1 MEMEMTSLDDVAM
14 NNLRILST
22 GYSRKTR
29 LLIDGHILQ
38 EMENEDETYDQMF
51 SLKDLEYPVLF
62 SFFRGKWM
70 FDRAGRIKRRELLDL
85 MDYSLD
91 TLYEM
96 IRETDEPEETWITYK
111 KLACSLEDLHSEM
124 DEIHLQKTLCH
135 RTVERLANYMERQ
148 FDGFVAMLADSKKY
162 LYLTPGMIDLTEWGS
177 DKEDD
182 DGEDDGEDEEETH
195 KNQ

>member
-1 MEMEMTSLDDVAM
+1 MEMTSLDDVAM
-14 NNLRILST
+14 SNLRILGT

-29 LLIDGHILQ
+29 LIINGHVLL
-38 EMENEDETYDQMF
+38 ENEDETYDQMF

-70 FDRAGRIKRRELLDL
+70 FDRVGRLKRREILDL

-96 IRETDEPEETWITYK
+96 IRETDEPEEVWITFK

-124 DEIHLQKTLCH
+124 DEAHLQKTICH
-135 RTVERLANYMERQ
+135 RSVE
-148 FDGFVAMLADSKKY
+148 
-162 LYLTPGMIDLTEWGS
+162 
-177 DKEDD
+177 
-182 DGEDDGEDEEETH
+182 
-195 KNQ
+195 

>member
-1 MEMEMTSLDDVAM
+1 MEMTSLDDVAM
-14 NNLRILST
+14 SNLRILGT

-38 EMENEDETYDQMF
+38 EMETDDETYDQMF

-70 FDRAGRIKRRELLDL
+70 FDRAGRLKRRELLDL

-96 IRETDEPEETWITYK
+96 IRETDEPEEVWITFK

-124 DEIHLQKTLCH
+124 DESHLQKTLCH
-135 RTVERLANYMERQ
+135 RTVERFANYMESQ

-162 LYLTPGMIDLTEWGS
+162 LYLTPETIDLTES
-177 DKEDD
+177 DSDREDVEEE
-182 DGEDDGEDEEETH
+182 DGEDREETN
-195 KNQ
+195 KDQ